1 MLPGLECILATA
13 LDVAQL
19 ALACTREAASVIGRI
34 VAPAY
39 DTAGIKTTHVL
50 DDRF

>member
-19 ALACTREAASVIGRI
+19 ALAITGEAANVIGCI

-39 DTAGIKTTHVL
+39 DTAGINITHVL
-50 DDRF
+50 DDRL